1 MDDMNNAR
9 ILKPIW
15 IVYTIILILLYTV
28 FHNSYMSGYLD
39 NAWTLSWAHGWW
51 TEGNV
56 YDEVFGYL
64 DGDGGSSLF
73 SRSYVFL
80 YGAVATVFGWNQG
93 VALGISSLLMV
104 AAAYLWYRSLMTLE
118 YRNKLA
124 ISFAVVMLLLE
135 IFYGAAHKAR
145 VDALGFFLDSLAF
158 WLFVNK
164 RYLFAGLTLG
174 IAIETHPYA
183 MAGGFWM
190 LSYLFSIRKE
200 IRRKQKIYFQAFL
213 LFLVGL
219 SLGALYWWWLHGE
232 YISGLSELENRLN
245 SNAWWAYYFNFS
257 YSWRHWPE
265 LLVILAALA
274 VFLVR
279 KDSRKKDT
287 FVLPFFVSVVLCS
300 LLVPRG
306 NYHYV
311 VYLYPAAILLILVA
325 SESLNL
331 LPHLLVGI
339 LLFQVP
345 QYAWLFYKQ
354 RGYRHTAYISELK
367 DRVPLSDL
375 MVYGHPNSWFALR
388 DRDFHAYG
396 YFSRAGIP
404 PDHWPDEFLLIEN
417 RDFFRLGGASD
428 LVKGTESF
436 EKIPIT
442 QWDTWDGTPLRIWLM
457 KRRFAG
463 E

>member
-1 MDDMNNAR
+1 MSNTP
-9 ILKPIW
+9 ILKPVW
-15 IVYTIILILLYTV
+15 IVYAIILLLLYTV
-28 FHNSYMSGYLD
+28 FHNSYMNEYLD

-51 TEGNV
+51 TNGSV

-80 YGAVATVFGWNQG
+80 YGSVATIFGWNRG
-93 VALGISSLLMV
+93 VALGISSLLII
-104 AAAYLWYRSLMTLE
+104 AAAYLWHQSLVTLE
-118 YRNKLA
+118 YRKKLA
-124 ISFAVVMLLLE
+124 ISFALVLLLLE
-135 IFYGAAHKAR
+135 AFYGAAHKAR

-158 WLFVNK
+158 WLFVKK

-183 MAGGFWM
+183 AAGGFWM
-190 LSYLFSIRKE
+190 LAYLFSIRKE
-200 IRRKQKIYFQAFL
+200 IQKKLRQYLRAFL
-213 LFLVGL
+213 FFVAGL

-232 YISGLSELENRLN
+232 YIIGLSALENRLT
-245 SNAWWAYYFNFS
+245 SNAWWAYYFNFR

-265 LLVILAALA
+265 LLMILIALA

-279 KDSRKKDT
+279 KEGRKKDR

-300 LLVPRG
+300 LLIPRG

-311 VYLYPAAILLILVA
+311 VYLYPAAILLILVVT
-325 SESLNL
+325 ESLNL
-331 LPHLLVGI
+331 LPHLLAGI

-354 RGYRHTAYISELK
+354 RGYHHASYMSELK
-367 DRVPLSDL
+367 DRVPRSDL
-375 MVYGHPNSWFALR
+375 MVYGHPSSWFALHN
-388 DRDFHAYG
+388 RDFHAYG
-396 YFSRAGIP
+396 YFDRAGIS
-404 PDHWPDEFLLIEN
+404 PDQWPDEFLVIEN
-417 RDFFRLGGASD
+417 REFSRWGGALD
-428 LVKGTESF
+428 LEKGADSF

-442 QWDTWDGTPLRIWLM
+442 QWDTWDGTPLKIWLM
-457 KRRFAG
+457 KRRFVG
-463 E
+463 K